1 MPTTILITGGNRGI
15 GLEAVTQFAATG
27 KFDKVILTVRSPNLG
42 PAAVAAAAEISGQ
55 PTTRFAFEAL
65 NLESHTSVR
74 EAVKALPRLDA
85 IVCNAGGLGGEALT
99 SHGVTQ
105 NLAGNTLGH
114 VVLVE
119 GLLAAGKIRPGARVV
134 YSHSETTRS
143 VWLFAGFQPFVRL
156 YKEEIAG
163 SLAKPPTRGTLGV
176 AVRQR
181 MNTCA
186 CH

>member
-1 MPTTILITGGNRGI
+1 M
-15 GLEAVTQFAATG
+15 
-27 KFDKVILTVRSPNLG
+27 
-42 PAAVAAAAEISGQ
+42 
-55 PTTRFAFEAL
+55 
-65 NLESHTSVR
+65 
-74 EAVKALPRLDA
+74 
-85 IVCNAGGLGGEALT
+85 
-99 SHGVTQ
+99 TQ

-156 YKEEIAG
+156 YKEEIEG